1 MAMIGTA
8 PIYALTEDATQ
19 GESVVWARF
28 ASAKGTTE
36 FWGVWLSILCLQ
48 IGRVG
53 GGLLLLGPD
62 ADGSYTPAAVWP
74 RPTIDMQYLSPAAER
89 TLNERRGIVVTPE
102 GASAKP
108 HEQRAYVGYPIEV
121 SGELRGAVVLD
132 VAAASELGLQHT
144 LRLLH
149 WSSAWLVDEF
159 RKRALEDREARLS
172 RMGLVMGIVA
182 TAVQERRHAAAA
194 LAVANELAAQLGCDR
209 VSIGFAVS
217 GNVEVKAI
225 SHTATFD
232 PKLKLARLI
241 GEAMDEVLDLD
252 VVITYPSRENE
263 EVGTIAHGELAR
275 EFRDVA
281 VCSVPLQDDQHTIG
295 VLTLERSGGAAFDPE
310 TVEMLKTVGGVLGP
324 LFGLQQDIERGVL
337 RRAWGATR
345 EGVQALVGRSH
356 PGVKLLALAAA
367 AVLLFLSLA
376 SGAYRI
382 SAKTVVEGAVQRVAA
397 VPFDGYILQ
406 SMVRAGDTVQNG
418 DTLARLDDRELKL
431 EQTRLLSE
439 REQLLRRQREA
450 LATKDRAQV
459 AELAAQIEQ
468 VAAASSLADD
478 KLSRAT
484 LTAPFDGVVVSGDL
498 SQLLG
503 TPVEQGKALF
513 EIAPLDSYRV
523 ILEIDERDIS
533 NVVVGQRGE
542 LTLSGIPNQHTPFTV
557 QRITPVSTTQ
567 EGRNF
572 FRVEAHLENGS
583 EGVRPGMEGVGKIVV
598 DRRKLIW
605 IWTHSLVDWMS
616 LSWWKWAP

>member
-1 MAMIGTA
+1 MIGAA
-8 PIYALTEDATQ
+8 PIYSLTDDATN
-19 GESVVWARF
+19 GESVAWARF
-28 ASAKGTTE
+28 ASAKGTAE
-36 FWGVWLSILCLQ
+36 FWGVWLSIVCLQ

-89 TLNERRGIVVTPE
+89 TLNERRGIVVTPD

-108 HEQRAYVGYPIEV
+108 QEQRAYVGYPIEV
-121 SGELRGAVVLD
+121 SGKLFGAVVLD
-132 VAAASELGLQHT
+132 VASPTESGLQQA

-172 RMGLVMGIVA
+172 RVGLVMDVVA
-182 TAVQERRHAAAA
+182 TAIQERRPAAAA
-194 LAVANELAAQLGCDR
+194 LAVANELAARLGCDR
-209 VSIGFAVS
+209 VSVGFAKP
-217 GNVEVKAI
+217 GNVELKAI

-232 PKLKLARLI
+232 PKMKLARLI

-252 VVITYPSRENE
+252 VAITYPPQENE
-263 EVGTIAHGELAR
+263 ELGIIAHCELAR
-275 EFRDVA
+275 EFRDAA
-281 VCSVPLQDDQHTIG
+281 VCSVPLLNDQHATG
-295 VLTLERSGGAAFDPE
+295 VVTLERSDGAAFDAE
-310 TVEMLKTVGGVLGP
+310 TVETLKIVGEVLGP
-324 LFGLQQDIERGVL
+324 VFKLKQEVQRGVL
-337 RRAWGATR
+337 RRAWGAAR
-345 EGVQALVGRSH
+345 ETVQALVGPSH
-356 PGVKLLALAAA
+356 PGAKMLALATA
-367 AVLLFLSLA
+367 AVLLFLGFA
-376 SGAYRI
+376 SGTYRV

-397 VPFDGYILQ
+397 APFDGYILQ
-406 SMVRAGDTVQNG
+406 SMVRAGDAVRAG
-418 DTLARLDDRELKL
+418 DTLARLDDRELRL

-468 VAAASSLADD
+468 VAAASSLVDE

-498 SQLLG
+498 SRLLG

-542 LTLSGIPNQHTPFTV
+542 LTLSGIPNEHMAFTV

-572 FRVEAHLENGS
+572 FRVEAHLDNGS
-583 EGVRPGMEGVGKIVV
+583 ESVRPGMEGVGKVVV

-605 IWTHSLVDWMS
+605 VWTHRLVDWMR

>member
-1 MAMIGTA
+1 MIGTA
-8 PIYALTEDATQ
+8 PIYSPATEEANQ
-19 GESVVWARF
+19 GEAIAWSRF
-28 ASAKGTTE
+28 ASAKESAE
-36 FWGVWLSILCLQ
+36 FWRNWLSVLCLQ
-48 IGRVG
+48 IKSVG

-62 ADGSYTPAAVWP
+62 AEGSYTPAAVWP
-74 RPTIDMQYLSPAAER
+74 RPTIDVQYLTPAAER
-89 TLNERRGIVVTPE
+89 TLNERRGLVVRPD
-102 GASAKP
+102 GDPAKP
-108 HEQRAYVGYPIEV
+108 HELRAFVGYPIEV

-132 VAAASELGLQHT
+132 VAAASEMGLQNA

-172 RMGLVMGIVA
+172 RIGLVMDAVA
-182 TAVQERRHAAAA
+182 TAIQERRLAAAA
-194 LAVANELAAQLGCDR
+194 LAVSNELVARLQCDR
-209 VSIGFAVS
+209 VSIGFAKS
-217 GNVEVKAI
+217 GNVEVAAI
-225 SHTATFD
+225 SHTAAFD
-232 PKLKLARLI
+232 RKMKLTRLI

-252 VVITYPSRENE
+252 VAITFPPRENE
-263 EVGTIAHGELAR
+263 EVGIIAHSELAR
-275 EFRDVA
+275 EFRDIA
-281 VCSVPLQDDQHTIG
+281 VCSVPLLNEQHKTG
-295 VLTLERSGGAAFDPE
+295 VVTFERSAGAAFDTE
-310 TVEMLKTVGGVLGP
+310 TVETLKTVGEVLGP
-324 LFGLQQDIERGVL
+324 IFGLKREAERGVL
-337 RRAWGATR
+337 RRVWGAAG

-356 PGVKLLALAAA
+356 PGAKLLALAAA
-367 AVLLFLSLA
+367 AVLLFLGFT
-376 SGAYRI
+376 SGTYRV

-397 VPFDGYILQ
+397 APFDGYILQ
-406 SMVRAGDTVQNG
+406 SMVRAGDSVRTG

-459 AELAAQIEQ
+459 AQLAAQIEQ
-468 VAAASSLADD
+468 VAAASSLVDE

-523 ILEIDERDIS
+523 ILEVDERDIR

-542 LTLSGIPNQHTPFTV
+542 LTLSGLPNQHMAFTV
-557 QRITPVSTTQ
+557 QRITPVSTTL

-572 FRVEAHLENGS
+572 FRVEAHLDNGS
-583 EGVRPGMEGVGKIVV
+583 AGVRPGMEGVGKVVV
-598 DRRKLIW
+598 DRRRLIW
-605 IWTHSLVDWMS
+605 IWTHSLVDWIT